1 MNNVKSQKQA
11 IALALVSVFFWSTV
25 ATAFK
30 LALRGLNPW
39 QLIFIATIV
48 SLLVFVV
55 VMLIRGNLN
64 LLFKVSVKDLSRS
77 AILGLLNPFGYYLV
91 LFKAYELNPAQ
102 VTQTLNMIWPVSLA
116 LLSAP
121 FLGQYITVKNIY
133 AVLISFIGVVFIASQ
148 GSIEGFAKTDALGAG
163 LALFSSIIWA
173 FYWIFNVKNPLD
185 KLIMMFW
192 NFMFGAI
199 YLVLFGLIEFQQNIQ
214 IQFDYTFWSAIY
226 VGVFELGLTYLI
238 WMKALEKSENNAVT
252 GNFIFLAPFL
262 SLIFIYFILEEE
274 IYFTTLIG
282 LCFILSGI
290 FIQQLKKKKDAV

>member
-1 MNNVKSQKQA
+1 MASEPGF
-11 IALALVSVFFWSTV
+11 IIGTIFWG
-25 ATAFK
+25 K
-30 LALRGLNPW
+30 H
-39 QLIFIATIV
+39 
-48 SLLVFVV
+48 
-55 VMLIRGNLN
+55 
-64 LLFKVSVKDLSRS
+64 
-77 AILGLLNPFGYYLV
+77 
-91 LFKAYELNPAQ
+91 
-102 VTQTLNMIWPVSLA
+102 
-116 LLSAP
+116 
-121 FLGQYITVKNIY
+121 ITVKNIY
-133 AVLISFIGVVFIASQ
+133 AVLISFIGVAFIASQ

-238 WMKALEKSENNAVT
+238 WMKALERSENNAVT

-262 SLIFIYFILEEE
+262 SLIFYLFLYSKRK

-282 LCFILSGI
+282 FMFYPLRNFYSTIKKEKRCCLKITNIGGYLFL
-290 FIQQLKKKKDAV
+290 QLFYCLLFHVLKMKKLLKSHL